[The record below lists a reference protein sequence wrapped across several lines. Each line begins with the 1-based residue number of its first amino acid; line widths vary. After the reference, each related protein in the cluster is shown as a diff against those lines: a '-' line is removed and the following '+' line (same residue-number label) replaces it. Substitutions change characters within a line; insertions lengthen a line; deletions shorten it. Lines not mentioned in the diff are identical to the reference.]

1 MKILIYSVFF
11 CFTASLKLLQHPLT
25 SCLPSFRHSLPFA
38 IIAEIN
44 RTLKCRI
51 RLVSLRRQRHRYRL
65 VQCRNFAIYL
75 PKFSCGQIK
84 WPECFKLQSFCFV
97 LFISC
102 LPLLTLPVLHHLVLP
117 LCQLLE
123 VWSNHKTLKG
133 DAGARVSSTAFR
145 LGSLAHRSPVAR
157 LPGRQVA
164 TMPGCQVAWSS
175 SGRRHSKQV
184 DGRSRGELSPITWAI
199 NEPKVVMRRRTRVAS
214 SCAEC
219 EHSLPQMYSGLKFTF
234 SEGINTYLDKLITDL
249 VDLCRVVSCIQT
261 QL

>member
-1 MKILIYSVFF
+1 MKILIYSVIF
-11 CFTASLKLLQHPLT
+11 CFTASLKLLQLPLT

-51 RLVSLRRQRHRYRL
+51 RLVSLRRQRRRYRL

-145 LGSLAHRSPVAR
+145 LGSPI
-157 LPGRQVA
+157 
-164 TMPGCQVAWSS
+164 TGCQVARSPGRYNAWLPGCLVVVRSPAQQA
-175 SGRRHSKQV
+175 GRRQV
-184 DGRSRGELSPITWAI
+184 PRRIIANHLSNKWTKSRYATTNESRVELRWVRALTATNVQWAEVHI
-199 NEPKVVMRRRTRVAS
+199 FWRHQYIFR
-214 SCAEC
+214 
-219 EHSLPQMYSGLKFTF
+219 
-234 SEGINTYLDKLITDL
+234 
-249 VDLCRVVSCIQT
+249 
-261 QL
+261 